1 MASKDYFVSCTKYIG
16 TNSTNASGKPYK
28 TYNTTASIYGYL
40 GKRSEKEVRTG
51 DKATI
56 ETFYNFLSSDFDLAY
71 KDRILYEGK
80 YYEVVSEPVNT
91 AHRND
96 HVKCKLKMISN
107 IRQ

>member
-1 MASKDYFVSCTKYIG
+1 MASKDYFVSCTKYVP
-16 TNSTNASGKPYK
+16 TNATNTAGKPYK
-28 TYNTTASIYGYL
+28 TYSTSSTIYGYL
-40 GKRSEKEVRTG
+40 GKRSEKEVREG

-80 YYEVVSEPVNT
+80 YYEVANDPIDT
-91 AHRND
+91 AHKGD
-96 HVKCKLKMISN
+96 HVKCKLKKISN